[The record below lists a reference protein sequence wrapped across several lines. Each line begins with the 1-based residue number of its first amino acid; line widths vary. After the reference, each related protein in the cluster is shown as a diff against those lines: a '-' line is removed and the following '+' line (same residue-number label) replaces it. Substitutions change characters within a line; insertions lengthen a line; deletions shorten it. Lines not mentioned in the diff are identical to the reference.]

1 MTTESFWPEVDATLI
16 QLPEI
21 ILVTQAFKLRD
32 NTKGLLEGD
41 VSITETSRNKMVVF
55 NIIAPA
61 LDGYKFELLRVNY
74 ETKRPY
80 PAHVNCSFTGEVYAG
95 IKLQGLIPHT
105 DEDVERI
112 SVSADTQEEFESLLR
127 LVFGSKEVKGVLQ
140 SLLARIN
147 YENFK
152 RTVPESSSSP
162 AKAGDSA
169 E

>member
-74 ETKRPY
+74 
-80 PAHVNCSFTGEVYAG
+80 
-95 IKLQGLIPHT
+95 
-105 DEDVERI
+105 
-112 SVSADTQEEFESLLR
+112 
-127 LVFGSKEVKGVLQ
+127 
-140 SLLARIN
+140 
-147 YENFK
+147 
-152 RTVPESSSSP
+152 
-162 AKAGDSA
+162 
-169 E
+169 